1 MIVVYMQD
9 TLKLIGEFKK
19 PDRIGQ
25 TDRGTYIV
33 YEFPSK
39 EVQKKHI
46 VDIMEADENDKL
58 YS

>member
-1 MIVVYMQD
+1 MSP
-9 TLKLIGEFKK
+9 TLKLLGEFKK

-33 YEFPSK
+33 YGFLSK
-39 EVQKKHI
+39 EEQKKHI
-46 VDIMEADENDKL
+46 IDIMEADENDKI

>member
-9 TLKLIGEFKK
+9 TLKMLGEFPK
-19 PDRIGQ
+19 PTRVGQ
-25 TDRGTYIV
+25 TDRGAYIV

-39 EVQKKHI
+39 EEQKKHI
-46 VDIMEADENDKL
+46 IDIIEADENGKL

>member
-1 MIVVYMQD
+1 MIVVYMSP
-9 TLKLIGEFKK
+9 TLKLLGEFKK

-33 YEFPSK
+33 YGFLSK
-39 EVQKKHI
+39 EEQKKHI
-46 VDIMEADENDKL
+46 IDIMEADENDKI

>member
-9 TLKLIGEFKK
+9 TLKMLGEFKK

-39 EVQKKHI
+39 EEQKELI

>member
-25 TDRGTYIV
+25 TGRGAYIV
-33 YEFPSK
+33 YEFPIEK
-39 EVQKKHI
+39 ETKI
-46 VDIMEADENDKL
+46 
-58 YS
+58 YG

>member
-9 TLKLIGEFKK
+9 TLKMLREF
-19 PDRIGQ
+19 PSPTRIGQ
-25 TDRGTYIV
+25 TDRGAYAV

-39 EVQKKHI
+39 EEQKKHI
-46 VDIMEADENDKL
+46 VDIMEADENDKI

>member
-1 MIVVYMQD
+1 MQD
-9 TLKLIGEFKK
+9 TLKLLGEFKK

-25 TDRGTYIV
+25 TERGTYIV

-39 EVQKKHI
+39 EEQKKHI
-46 VDIMEADENDKL
+46 VDIMEADEKDGL

>member
-1 MIVVYMQD
+1 MIVVYMST
-9 TLKLIGEFKK
+9 TLKLLGEFEK
-19 PDRIGQ
+19 PDRVDR

-39 EVQKKHI
+39 EEQKKHI

>member
-19 PDRIGQ
+19 PDRIGS

-33 YEFPSK
+33 YEFPIEK
-39 EVQKKHI
+39 
-46 VDIMEADENDKL
+46 DK
-58 YS
+58 

>member
-9 TLKLIGEFKK
+9 TLKMLGEFPK
-19 PDRIGQ
+19 PTRVGQ
-25 TDRGTYIV
+25 TDRGAYIV

-39 EVQKKHI
+39 EEQKKYI
-46 VDIMEADENDKL
+46 VDIMEADENDKI